1 MTDSPFSSL
10 YVFFGPYSSPFQSIK
25 KRSRAY
31 TPALTYVKIPCKS
44 AGVFRLEHTSCQALW
59 VEPQYLTIWQ
69 KSILTCNAI
78 SVEFVI
84 ALWNSPVSWEQ
95 KSLQKHKLS
104 WDRHEP
110 KLWSQDS
117 ESPEHSTLPQNSLQL
132 WFWNHKAEGGKK
144 YFGGQKGSLWC
155 FPFDGLPALWY
166 TSWERPQGYR
176 EHKLKESTGISWIL
190 HRSRSFDT
198 WLSCTRPSILCTA
211 PCRVEYAICMIIVII
226 ITSSRTTFSAL
237 WSRRRRGIR
246 GPGIQAD
253 EGMEGGEEKVWGI
266 SFNPFAAGF
275 QFLTTECISG
285 LYSEGFSDKL
295 PRNLHFI
302 SASRWCLGKTLMV
315 QVSIYYSWLS
325 YVIQSSENSSLLWE
339 AW

>member
-132 WFWNHKAEGGKK
+132 WFWNHKAEGEK
-144 YFGGQKGSLWC
+144 
-155 FPFDGLPALWY
+155 
-166 TSWERPQGYR
+166 
-176 EHKLKESTGISWIL
+176 STLEG
-190 HRSRSFDT
+190 R
-198 WLSCTRPSILCTA
+198 
-211 PCRVEYAICMIIVII
+211 RVVYGV
-226 ITSSRTTFSAL
+226 
-237 WSRRRRGIR
+237 
-246 GPGIQAD
+246 
-253 EGMEGGEEKVWGI
+253 
-266 SFNPFAAGF
+266 
-275 QFLTTECISG
+275 
-285 LYSEGFSDKL
+285 
-295 PRNLHFI
+295 
-302 SASRWCLGKTLMV
+302 
-315 QVSIYYSWLS
+315 
-325 YVIQSSENSSLLWE
+325 SLLMDYLLSGTPAERDRKVTGNINWRRALAFPE
-339 AW
+339 FYTGPAALIHDCPAQGHQFSVRHHAEWNMQFVWL